1 MTVTATPLAMVR
13 SNQKPAP
20 TVERVMVASDVL
32 LSVFSS
38 IRGCWI
44 FSKKAHGGSEPI
56 QLNAQHIERGGWR
69 DNALPELLDA
79 PGALVAAMG
88 SEVCPAPSK
97 LLECGCESGA
107 VVHHTP
113 IIREDDRDT
122 VGRLGVVAGDAHS
135 SGEVGGCKSMRAAI
149 APEAAQCAV
158 WLLSPKSGRDELRA
172 ASKSNGFRHLC
183 WSGKNAALAA
193 LCDDSAPSG
202 AVDDVWGHGL
212 VLFGGGRGSSVGA
225 KGLVDVAVAEAVEVG
240 GVRLKGCVVGGDLN
254 LSCLDGGSD
263 RGKSLSGQSDVADLG
278 DAGSVAGDGLDAH
291 VTLALAVDR
300 GGDDNL
306 KLAAGLADALAIEQ
320 VSGRDGDF
328 EGGSGGGGPVD
339 RLHLVWSVGLA
350 SVAQLRSIYTVF
362 VYPQDKSTLFLCSS
376 KSRIFSPLN
385 VTEHTTPRNEA

>member
-1 MTVTATPLAMVR
+1 MVG
-13 SNQKPAP
+13 N
-20 TVERVMVASDVL
+20 DVL
-32 LSVFSS
+32 LSVF
-38 IRGCWI
+38 
-44 FSKKAHGGSEPI
+44 FLLGSEPI

-69 DNALPELLDA
+69 DNALPKLLDA
-79 PGALVAAMG
+79 AGALVATMG
-88 SEVCPAPSK
+88 SKVCPAPSE
-97 LLECGCESGA
+97 LLESGCEAGT
-107 VVHHTP
+107 VVHNLP
-113 IIREDDRDT
+113 AIGEDDGDA
-122 VGRLGVVAGDAHS
+122 VGACGVVAGDAHG

-149 APEAAQCAV
+149 APEPAQSAV
-158 WLLSPKSGRDELRA
+158 WLLSPKSGREELRA

-183 WSGKNAALAA
+183 WSGKNTALAA

-212 VLFGGGRGSSVGA
+212 ILFGNGRVSSVGA

-240 GVRLKGCVVGGDLN
+240 GVCLKGCVVGGDLSLGGLN
-254 LSCLDGGSD
+254 GGSD
-263 RGKSLSGQSDVADLG
+263 RGKSLSGQADVADLG

-306 KLAAGLADALAIEQ
+306 KLAAGLADALAIEL

-350 SVAQLRSIYTVF
+350 VVAQLRSIYTDP
-362 VYPQDKSTLFLCSS
+362 VYRQDKSTLFLCNP
-376 KSRIFSPLN
+376 KSRLFFPLN
-385 VTEHTTPRNEA
+385 DKIQP